1 MTNTASVFLLTE
13 LCLVC
18 FSLLLPFVFLIPS
31 RSLDKPSVYV
41 LLYVLFL
48 KMSFVSGM
56 LTGVQFPLA
65 TRLHLRR
72 SSTAGSNQEMGK
84 TNLAHTAGL
93 LYGGDLLGSLIE
105 SVLLLPSLGLK
116 ITCFILETIKGGSF
130 ILVLLHA
137 RYANKQR

>member
-1 MTNTASVFLLTE
+1 MLKHPVKQIDYVEPDPLLTRLIGEYGSGLTRQELYDTLKSVFPHVRIIPGDVNLYLASASK
-13 LCLVC
+13 
-18 FSLLLPFVFLIPS
+18 SLM
-31 RSLDKPSVYV
+31 SV
-41 LLYVLFL
+41 
-48 KMSFVSGM
+48 S
-56 LTGVQFPLA
+56 A
-65 TRLHLRR
+65 
-72 SSTAGSNQEMGK
+72 
-84 TNLAHTAGL
+84 AGL

>member
-1 MTNTASVFLLTE
+1 LKHPVKQIDYVEPDPLLTRLIGEYGSGLTRQELYDTLKSVFPHVRIIPGDVNLYLASASK
-13 LCLVC
+13 
-18 FSLLLPFVFLIPS
+18 SLM
-31 RSLDKPSVYV
+31 SV
-41 LLYVLFL
+41 
-48 KMSFVSGM
+48 S
-56 LTGVQFPLA
+56 A
-65 TRLHLRR
+65 
-72 SSTAGSNQEMGK
+72 
-84 TNLAHTAGL
+84 AGL